1 MTHRFDPL
9 VTVHESRRAAYTTGR
24 KIGSG
29 VPEGQG
35 AARPPLRRGSG
46 DIGAWAHDL
55 SVQVSTVATG
65 FLGVLVMQS
74 MTDTQGRAAALSG

>member
-9 VTVHESRRAAYTTGR
+9 VTVRESRRAAYTTGR

-35 AARPPLRRGSG
+35 AARPRCGAVAG

-65 FLGVLVMQS
+65 FIGVLVMQ
-74 MTDTQGRAAALSG
+74 

>member
-1 MTHRFDPL
+1 MHLHRTLMTHRFDPL

-35 AARPPLRRGSG
+35 AARPRC
-46 DIGAWAHDL
+46 GAVAGT
-55 SVQVSTVATG
+55 SVHG
-65 FLGVLVMQS
+65 P
-74 MTDTQGRAAALSG
+74 MT